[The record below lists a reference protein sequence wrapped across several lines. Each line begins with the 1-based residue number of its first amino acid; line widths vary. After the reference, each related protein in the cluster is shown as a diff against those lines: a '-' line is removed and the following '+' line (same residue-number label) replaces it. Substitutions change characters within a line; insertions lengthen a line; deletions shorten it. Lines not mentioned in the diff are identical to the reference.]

1 MKLKLFFVFLLTVLV
16 PTFLLIYF
24 SLLAVR
30 GEKEFLEKSLQQK
43 YEAMA
48 QIIAEDIKT
57 SLRGIPKA
65 SRADPKEIEPV
76 LFNNTLLFKDEV
88 MIFDRQGRAVDGVHR
103 KEDFGTPT
111 YQIAVAEL
119 PYEIAVYERYP
130 VILEEIKNIK
140 QRISRHL
147 GVVGLSALAILLGG
161 LLTLGELLRR
171 WRKTEIKEEFISHL
185 VHDLKRPL
193 TSIRMFSEMLEN
205 DRVQSEEK
213 RKEYYRII
221 SAESEK
227 LDQLAQNV
235 LDFSRIESR
244 RRRYQKKPE
253 DVAALVHETVER
265 FRSNLMMGK
274 THQITLDVL
283 HHPMPLL
290 TIDAS
295 SISQALINLLSNAVK
310 YSPAGSRIQ
319 VVLSKVKNRIILS
332 VYDEGIGIPK
342 KEMMAIFRE
351 YYRGE
356 RLEVR
361 NREGIGLGLALV
373 RHTVLAHRGNIKV
386 NSEEGKGSEFQIALP
401 IN

>member
-1 MKLKLFFVFLLTVLV
+1 MKLKLFFVFLLTVLI

-30 GEKEFLEKSLQQK
+30 GEKDFLEKSMQQK
-43 YEAMA
+43 YEVMA
-48 QIIAEDIKT
+48 QIIAEDIET
-57 SLRGIPKA
+57 SLKNAPKA
-65 SRADPKEIEPV
+65 LRADPKTIEPL
-76 LFNNTLLFKDEV
+76 LFKNTLLFKDEV
-88 MIFDRQGRAVDGVHR
+88 MIFDRHGQAVDGVR
-103 KEDFGTPT
+103 RREDFGIPA
-111 YQIAVAEL
+111 YQTAVADL

-130 VILEEIKNIK
+130 VILEEIKTIK
-140 QRISRHL
+140 LRVSRHL

-205 DRVQSEEK
+205 DRVQNEEK

-227 LDQLAQNV
+227 LEQLARNV

-244 RRRYQKKPE
+244 RLRYEKKPE
-253 DVAALVHETVER
+253 DIAALVHETVER

-283 HHPMPLL
+283 HHPLPLL
-290 TIDAS
+290 DIDAG

-310 YSPAGSRIQ
+310 YSPAGSRIR
-319 VVLSKVKNRIILS
+319 VVLSKTKNRIILS
-332 VYDEGIGIPK
+332 VGDEGIGVPK
-342 KEMMAIFRE
+342 KEMISIFRE

-356 RLEVR
+356 RLEVK

-373 RHTVLAHRGNIKV
+373 QHTVLAHRGNIKV
-386 NSEEGKGSEFQIALP
+386 NSEEGRGSEFQIALP